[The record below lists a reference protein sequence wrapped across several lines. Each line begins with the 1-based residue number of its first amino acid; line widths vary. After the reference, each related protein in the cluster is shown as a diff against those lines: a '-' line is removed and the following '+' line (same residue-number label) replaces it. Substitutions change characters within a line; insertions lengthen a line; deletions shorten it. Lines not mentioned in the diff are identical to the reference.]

1 MPLPHSPS
9 GPPADLGRR
18 AELLMTTETEILLK
32 FSESVSL
39 TNAAAERDRHLAAF
53 EQALGHSATQCVAD
67 LSDLRDVDTSALAV
81 LLALDRRVR
90 EKTNTPLAIRSAPE
104 ALRSLAALSS
114 LDAVLHWEETT
125 L

>member
-1 MPLPHSPS
+1 
-9 GPPADLGRR
+9 
-18 AELLMTTETEILLK
+18 MTTETEILLK

-39 TNAAAERDRHLAAF
+39 TNAAAERDRHLAAIDRACG
-53 EQALGHSATQCVAD
+53 QSSTPCVAD

-90 EKTNTPLAIRSAPE
+90 EKTNAPLVIRAAPE
-104 ALRSLAALSS
+104 AVRSLAALSS

>member
-1 MPLPHSPS
+1 
-9 GPPADLGRR
+9 
-18 AELLMTTETEILLK
+18 MTTETEILLK

-39 TNAAAERDRHLAAF
+39 TNAAAERDRHLAAIDRTF
-53 EQALGHSATQCVAD
+53 GQSSTQCVAD

-90 EKTNTPLAIRSAPE
+90 EKMNAPLVIRSAPE

-114 LDAVLHWEETT
+114 LEAVLHWEETT

>member
-1 MPLPHSPS
+1 
-9 GPPADLGRR
+9 
-18 AELLMTTETEILLK
+18 MTTATEILLK

-39 TNAAAERDRHLAAF
+39 ANAAAERDRHLAAVD
-53 EQALGHSATQCVAD
+53 QAFGPSSPRCVAD
-67 LSDLRDVDTSALAV
+67 LSELREVDTSALAV

-90 EKTNTPLAIRSAPE
+90 EKAHAPLVIRSAPE

-114 LDAVLHWEETT
+114 LDAVLHWEETA

>member
-1 MPLPHSPS
+1 
-9 GPPADLGRR
+9 
-18 AELLMTTETEILLK
+18 MTTETEILLK

-39 TNAAAERDRHLAAF
+39 TNAAAERDRHLAAL
-53 EQALGHSATQCVAD
+53 ERALGHSATQCVAD

-114 LDAVLHWEETT
+114 LDTVLHWEETT